1 MKVSLFDLFDAKKT
15 SCKQVT
21 AYFPQLQHT
30 ALRKL
35 VYVTDNI
42 TNYFTENNNNNNKNS
57 C

>member
-30 ALRKL
+30 AFRKL
-35 VYVTDNI
+35 VNVTDNI
-42 TNYFTENNNNNNKNS
+42 TNYFTENNNNNKNS